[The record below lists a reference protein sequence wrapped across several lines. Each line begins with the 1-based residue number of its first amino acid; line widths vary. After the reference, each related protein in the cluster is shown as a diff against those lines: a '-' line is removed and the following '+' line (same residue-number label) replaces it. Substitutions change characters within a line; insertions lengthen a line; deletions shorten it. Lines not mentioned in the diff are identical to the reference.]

1 MFHTIH
7 RGNRR
12 VVYRCSIHKIK
23 GKRIMSISDQTR
35 KSLEKIGLTSY
46 ETKTY
51 TSLLKNG
58 ELTASDL
65 STKSGVPYS
74 KIYEVLGTLGEKG
87 WIGSDDGRPTK
98 YFAKSP
104 NTGLQT
110 TKHRAET
117 DFSKNEKIIINDLGP
132 LYEKTGVSE
141 RPDIWV
147 ITGTMNI
154 ATKILEMIDS
164 CRKEVL
170 IAIPKAG
177 EELVKQALPKL
188 RLLYDKGVKI
198 TILTSDKFDKD
209 IIKGLN
215 RVATLKIKKGLF
227 GGGIITDKQY
237 VVILLGPEIS
247 HSTTSEIVAICT
259 DHVGLSGFA
268 TEYFEYLLKDASKVK

>member
-1 MFHTIH
+1 
-7 RGNRR
+7 
-12 VVYRCSIHKIK
+12 
-23 GKRIMSISDQTR
+23 MSFSDQTR

-74 KIYEVLGTLGEKG
+74 KIYEVLGTLEEKG

-110 TKHRAET
+110 TKHKAET
-117 DFSKNEKIIINDLGP
+117 DFSKNEKIILNDLGP
-132 LYEKTGVSE
+132 LYEKTGVTE

-147 ITGTMNI
+147 VTGTMNI

-268 TEYFEYLLKDASKVK
+268 TEYLEYLLKDASKVK

>member
-1 MFHTIH
+1 
-7 RGNRR
+7 
-12 VVYRCSIHKIK
+12 
-23 GKRIMSISDQTR
+23 
-35 KSLEKIGLTSY
+35 
-46 ETKTY
+46 
-51 TSLLKNG
+51 
-58 ELTASDL
+58 
-65 STKSGVPYS
+65 
-74 KIYEVLGTLGEKG
+74 
-87 WIGSDDGRPTK
+87 
-98 YFAKSP
+98 
-104 NTGLQT
+104 
-110 TKHRAET
+110 
-117 DFSKNEKIIINDLGP
+117 
-132 LYEKTGVSE
+132 VSE